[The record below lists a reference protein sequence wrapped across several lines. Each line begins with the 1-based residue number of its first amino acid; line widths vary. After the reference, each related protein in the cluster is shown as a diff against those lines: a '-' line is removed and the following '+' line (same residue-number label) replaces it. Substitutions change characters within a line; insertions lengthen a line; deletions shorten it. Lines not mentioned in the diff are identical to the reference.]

1 MSESPNVGLLE
12 EEEGGGSSLVDGQGG
27 GTPVGSQYTLP
38 RLHIGSSLDI
48 GRSTPQ
54 DRNVVDEKKGSTL
67 LPHQTVTTGTV
78 AIDHEEYHD
87 ALKVSV
93 PHLGSAYVRMTLT
106 GVHKQGATARPSIFV
121 GDLLISN
128 PMGDEVGD
136 GNGMVRMSR
145 ILQSPADDDGNSPD
159 VWDVATEIDRNVAHG
174 GDWVFTIRVK
184 RAGPASSDGLDVAT
198 VVATVEGT
206 FRDATIIAEPV
217 PSSLAPP
224 A

>member
-1 MSESPNVGLLE
+1 
-12 EEEGGGSSLVDGQGG
+12 
-27 GTPVGSQYTLP
+27 
-38 RLHIGSSLDI
+38 
-48 GRSTPQ
+48 
-54 DRNVVDEKKGSTL
+54 
-67 LPHQTVTTGTV
+67 
-78 AIDHEEYHD
+78 
-87 ALKVSV
+87 
-93 PHLGSAYVRMTLT
+93 
-106 GVHKQGATARPSIFV
+106 
-121 GDLLISN
+121 
-128 PMGDEVGD
+128 
-136 GNGMVRMSR
+136 MSR